1 MLVQGVPADGADES
15 GVGTVRVGQ
24 RVSKVVQVSTAH
36 WAVAVALNRV
46 LFVTMTGAKVK
57 ERVLNRGREKG
68 VVKKKKGHRSKLD
81 TQHGTARQLVAVIAT
96 DKILMLRL
104 IINEQISES
113 ISPNPIFD

>member
-1 MLVQGVPADGADES
+1 MLVQGVPTDGADES
-15 GVGTVRVGQ
+15 GVGAVRVGQ

-68 VVKKKKGHRSKLD
+68 VVKKKKRD
-81 TQHGTARQLVAVIAT
+81 TGVNSIPNTVRQ
-96 DKILMLRL
+96 D
-104 IINEQISES
+104 S
-113 ISPNPIFD
+113 